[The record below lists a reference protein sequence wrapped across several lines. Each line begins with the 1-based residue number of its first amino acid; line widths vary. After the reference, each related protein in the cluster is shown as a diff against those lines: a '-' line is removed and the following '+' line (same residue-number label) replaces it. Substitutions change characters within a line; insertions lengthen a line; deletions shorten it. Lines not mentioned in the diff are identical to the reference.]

1 MQIFV
6 KTLTGK
12 TITIEINPTDTIEY
26 LKERIYDKEVIAI
39 CDQRL
44 IFAGKHLENE
54 KTLKEYNIKRE
65 STIHIVLRLAPPNSS
80 TYIKTSYGQSISV
93 YNSCP
98 HCNSGGTINNLK
110 AKIEKQYSIP
120 FENQKLFYNGNLL
133 ENNKKYSDYGMSCAA
148 EVYLDYDLKDFSFPI
163 FIKSSNNKFFRVL
176 LSSFE
181 NPQNIQ
187 FDQLKQKIESITK
200 IPQHEQKLFFKEVE
214 LKDDKTFSDYG
225 IFKESL
231 ISLKNEAKEEQK
243 LSLRFYD
250 SNITAF
256 MDISPFWK
264 IKQIREKL
272 KVQNYPFWNKP
283 LFFGNYLLEDEKTIL
298 DYGRE
303 GFIDEIYSYM
313 NIFIEISPKKRIDI
327 DIEFNTNLT
336 IKDIKEL
343 FQQKMKEELINQN
356 FFISFNNRILQD
368 NQKLNEC
375 RIGNH
380 SVLFYQIKINIQAL
394 NGKIHELFISPYST
408 INEFLNELYLNG
420 ISEKNLHFNDKLIT
434 DFQKEQKLIECG
446 IENDSTISYLI
457 TIKIFQL
464 IYESYFTI
472 ECFDN
477 ETIQNLEQKIK
488 KEKQIEKEFKLTF
501 NGKELDKEKKIN
513 EYQIKHFSIL
523 RLIFL

>member
-26 LKERIYDKEVIAI
+26 LKERIYDKEGIPI
-39 CDQRL
+39 CEQRL
-44 IFAGKHLENE
+44 IFAGKNLNENE
-54 KTLKEYNIKRE
+54 KTVNDYNIEKQ
-65 STIHIVLRLAPPNSS
+65 STIQLEVSLVGLRRSS

-93 YNSCP
+93 SNACP

-133 ENNKKYSDYGMSCAA
+133 ENNKKYIDYGMGCSA

-163 FIKSSNNKFFRVL
+163 FVKSSNNKIFKVL

-181 NPQNIQ
+181 KVEKVEKVPNIQ
-187 FDQLKQKIESITK
+187 FNKLKQIIESITK
-200 IPQHEQKLFFKEVE
+200 IPQNEQKLFFKEVE
-214 LKDDKTFSDYG
+214 LKDDKSLSDYD
-225 IFKESL
+225 
-231 ISLKNEAKEEQK
+231 ISKDSIIDLKNEFKDKERIF
-243 LSLRFYD
+243 LLYD
-250 SNITAF
+250 SVNYF
-256 MDISPFWK
+256 QQLYISPFWK
-264 IKQIREKL
+264 TKQIREKF
-272 KVQNYPFWNKP
+272 KNKNFSCWNKP

-298 DYGRE
+298 DYGSE

-327 DIEFNTNLT
+327 EFEFNTNLT

-408 INEFLNELYLNG
+408 INEFLNELYLKG
-420 ISEKNLHFNDKLIT
+420 ISEKNLHFNGKLIK

-446 IENDSTISYLI
+446 IENESTLSY
-457 TIKIFQL
+457 
-464 IYESYFTI
+464 
-472 ECFDN
+472 
-477 ETIQNLEQKIK
+477 
-488 KEKQIEKEFKLTF
+488 
-501 NGKELDKEKKIN
+501 
-513 EYQIKHFSIL
+513 
-523 RLIFL
+523 